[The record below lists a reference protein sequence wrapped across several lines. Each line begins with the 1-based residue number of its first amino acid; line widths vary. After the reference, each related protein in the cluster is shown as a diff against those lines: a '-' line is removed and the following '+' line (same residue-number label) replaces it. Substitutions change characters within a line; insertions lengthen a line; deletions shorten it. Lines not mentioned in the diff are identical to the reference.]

1 MELQGDGKNEFLN
14 QQQILDIIPSKDGVR
29 VGSATDA
36 QAQQAS
42 DKGAGEQA
50 GVPQDVLQANGAGA
64 QEYFNIQLSPAG
76 SRINEKK
83 QEEEEA
89 KLENAP
95 LIAQKGFSK
104 NKLSL
109 KEQL

>member
-50 GVPQDVLQANGAGA
+50 GVPQDVLQASAAGVL
-64 QEYFNIQLSPAG
+64 ENINQQLSPAG
-76 SRINEKK
+76 SKII
-83 QEEEEA
+83 
-89 KLENAP
+89 EN
-95 LIAQKGFSK
+95 
-104 NKLSL
+104 
-109 KEQL
+109 